1 MKNIVYILKSI
12 IGLFVVICFLF
23 LTIGNFKTAVQM
35 SKNNEIKEFKRS
47 IKITDQYEEKNNIS
61 LYEFFSKPDT
71 LLKLENAYSKIL
83 AHFGKNY
90 YEISDQSVEYIGLC
104 DFDEKFVSG
113 GKEAK
118 NQNIQEI
125 NEIITPLNS
134 VQLGPETIENIKLN
148 ELIQSGRIFSEEEY
162 ILDEKNMVIPLILGN
177 DYKDYCE
184 IDDTFFFF
192 YLGEKFSG
200 KIIAFL
206 EEDSSINIGD
216 EETKKLD
223 NLIVM
228 PSLKPAI
235 NYEETDFNKILALI
249 KTEGFILY
257 ETVEEYQD
265 ILDEI
270 DIIREETGVLYSCI
284 ENLDIVP
291 LEQHYFMPVFLAV
304 FFVVLGELL
313 FVIYVIYIQKL
324 MQKIVYTKNFFKIMV
339 ILCFFTL
346 STYEISY
353 LSIIKLRNTAL
364 ALNVMRIR
372 DIVLVELLIALVLN
386 MLMIS
391 WKIFKKSLKER
402 VNESNRCN

>member
-35 SKNNEIKEFKRS
+35 SKNNEMKEFRRV

-71 LLKLENAYSKIL
+71 LLKLEDAYSKIL
-83 AHFGKNY
+83 THFGKNY
-90 YEISDQSVEYIGLC
+90 YEISDQSVEYIGLS

-125 NEIITPLNS
+125 NEIIIPLNS

-162 ILDEKNMVIPLILGN
+162 IFDEKNIVIPVILGN
-177 DYKDYCE
+177 DYKDYFE

-206 EEDSSINIGD
+206 EEDSTINIGD
-216 EETKKLD
+216 EEAKKLD

-228 PSLKPAI
+228 PSLKPTS
-235 NYEETDFNKILALI
+235 NEETDFNKILALI

-313 FVIYVIYIQKL
+313 FVIYDIYILKL
-324 MQKIVYTKNFFKIMV
+324 MQKIFYTKKFFKIMV

-346 STYEISY
+346 STYGVSY

-364 ALNVMRIR
+364 VLNMMRIR

-386 MLMIS
+386 MLIIS
-391 WKIFKKSLKER
+391 WKILKKSLKER